1 MFMRSVFGLMLMLLY
16 IPACATAQEDSMRAM
31 PPEGFIRN
39 AELPAPLF
47 FEDGAPV
54 ATPEEWRRRR
64 AEIITHLEGLQYG
77 AMPPA
82 PASQVAIFQK
92 DFRIVGEA
100 AQKLKGALQ
109 LGPPAE
115 VSMEI
120 GYYRPLEGEG
130 PFPVI
135 LALEPVW
142 DDHLEEIGV
151 LCAKRGY
158 IFAGYQRHD
167 LDPDDEDRG
176 NGLHPKYPEYAW
188 GTLAV
193 WAWGAMRMLDF
204 LEELPEADAS
214 RVAIWGHSRA
224 GKTALLAGALDE
236 RFAMVA
242 PHCSGAGGA
251 GCWRI
256 QPKGVET
263 LDLITHPMRFHYWF
277 VPRLREFAGH
287 EEYLPFDQH
296 LMKALVA
303 PRALVS
309 FEAREDTWANPE
321 GTVATWRAA
330 QPVFDFLGAA
340 DRNSI
345 CFRDGGHDIAPE
357 SWAALLDYADFY
369 LKGEKLSRERNVLP

>member
-1 MFMRSVFGLMLMLLY
+1 MLTKNVLALIGMALLV
-16 IPACATAQEDSMRAM
+16 PACATAREETMNSA
-31 PPEGFIRN
+31 PPQGFTRID
-39 AELPAPLF
+39 ELPSPLVF
-47 FEDGAPV
+47 DDGAPV
-54 ATPEEWRRRR
+54 ETPAQWRQRR
-64 AEIITHLEGLQYG
+64 AEIIAHIETLQYG
-77 AMPPA
+77 VMPPA
-82 PASQVAIFQK
+82 PGTPVAVFQK
-92 DFRIVGEA
+92 DFRIVGET
-100 AQKLKGALQ
+100 AQKLKGVLQ
-109 LGPPAE
+109 LGPPADTA
-115 VSMEI
+115 MEI

-142 DDHLEEIGV
+142 QEHLEAIGV
-151 LCAKRGY
+151 RCAKRGF

-167 LDPDDEDRG
+167 LDPDDDDRS
-176 NGLHPKYPEYAW
+176 NGLHPKYPEYTWA
-188 GTLAV
+188 TLAV
-193 WAWGAMRMLDF
+193 WAWGAMRMMDF

-251 GCWRI
+251 GAWRI

-263 LDLITHPMRFHYWF
+263 LDLITHPNRFHYWF

-287 EEYLPFDQH
+287 EALLPFDQH
-296 LMKALVA
+296 SVKALVA

-309 FEAREDTWANPE
+309 FEAREDTWANPP

-330 QPVFDFLGAA
+330 QPVFDLLGVP

-345 CFRDGGHDIAPE
+345 CFRDGGHDVAPE
-357 SWAALLDYADFY
+357 SWQALLDYAGFY
-369 LKGEKLSRERNVLP
+369 LKGEPLPRERNVLP